1 MLQFTGLTDLC
12 EANPLTLTRGQ
23 RQLVAMASTLIAEPE
38 ILVID
43 EPTTGQDWRGVQ
55 AIMDLVDRLNQ
66 QGTTIVMISHDREL
80 IAHHARRVVTIDGG
94 RVVADGPVQTQ
105 VTTQLGELWQQ
116 CFGGRP
122 DSCDEITAGRR
133 LAQSCGART

>member
-80 IAHHARRVVTIDGG
+80 IAQSSIHVVFLISAIIMAWIDKISSQTHPHH
-94 RVVADGPVQTQ
+94 
-105 VTTQLGELWQQ
+105 
-116 CFGGRP
+116 
-122 DSCDEITAGRR
+122 S
-133 LAQSCGART
+133 